1 MVSESISVGSALSVL
16 TFWPRAQ
23 KLICGRGKWF
33 VAPKRKGVDMP
44 KIETTD
50 MRRKNLFESNSIQS
64 EMVRELTFDETL
76 LVGGGDG
83 VPRAKGDP

>member
-1 MVSESISVGSALSVL
+1 
-16 TFWPRAQ
+16 
-23 KLICGRGKWF
+23 
-33 VAPKRKGVDMP
+33 MP